1 MGVRGRALIV
11 KDELRVSS
19 KSVSLCRICKARSI
33 RSVLTPYVEFTKA
46 TFRVHPSCTCQAV
59 SCFLPPSCPA
69 LPSHHI
75 STRHPFQFPSVV
87 FWHFALFSVRY
98 GTPHQRLKPQSPFT
112 PPPLPARYSLLVSLS
127 ASSWRGPFV
136 MSSPPSSPGL

>member
-1 MGVRGRALIV
+1 MGVRRRALIM
-11 KDELRVSS
+11 KAELRVLPM
-19 KSVSLCRICKARSI
+19 SVSLCRICKARSI
-33 RSVLTPYVEFTKA
+33 RSVLSPYVVLTKA
-46 TFRVHPSCTCQAV
+46 THRVHCSCTCQAV
-59 SCFLPPSCPA
+59 SCVLPSSCPA

-112 PPPLPARYSLLVSLS
+112 PPPCSTHYSLLVSLS
-127 ASSWRGPFV
+127 ASSSRGLFV
-136 MSSPPSSPGL
+136 MSFPPSSPGP